1 MRVLKYNL
9 RHSLVVTTRGD
20 VCTSVIHHSLLSLWT
35 TISMAGLVPASIRRR
50 LRHLLFPRS
59 GSKGMGRG
67 SLPKALASQRHS
79 LPLTSL
85 ATFVPSSPLLPSH
98 RFQLASLEP
107 SFTYLKS
114 CCCSPVLLPGS
125 PPPNTIPAA
134 WAQHTPTQSSW
145 GGGDVARH
153 APDI

>member
-1 MRVLKYNL
+1 MHVLKYNL
-9 RHSLVVTTRGD
+9 RHSLVVTIRGD
-20 VCTSVIHHSLLSLWT
+20 VCTSVVHHSLLSLWT

-67 SLPKALASQRHS
+67 SLPKA
-79 LPLTSL
+79 
-85 ATFVPSSPLLPSH
+85 
-98 RFQLASLEP
+98 QLAAHITGHLCALLTLAPLQP

-125 PPPNTIPAA
+125 PPPSTIPAA
-134 WAQHTPTQSSW
+134 WAQHTPTQSSL
-145 GGGDVARH
+145 GGGGM
-153 APDI
+153 